1 MEGALS
7 DPSSQSE
14 MENQGWRVVGLKR
27 EIRVCVCVHACMCV
41 CRDLSP
47 PILNGPLAWTGM
59 VYGRQDAAP
68 PCGHGSDPSST
79 LIISELI

>member
-1 MEGALS
+1 MNIEIYRLGLP
-7 DPSSQSE
+7 D
-14 MENQGWRVVGLKR
+14 GLHFLRVC
-27 EIRVCVCVHACMCV
+27 VCVCVHACMCV